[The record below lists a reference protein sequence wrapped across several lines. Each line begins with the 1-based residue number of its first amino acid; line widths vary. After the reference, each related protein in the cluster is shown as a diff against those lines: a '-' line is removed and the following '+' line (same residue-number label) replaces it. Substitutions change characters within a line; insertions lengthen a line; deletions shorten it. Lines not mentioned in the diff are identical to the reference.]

1 MDELSVEYIVEMKK
15 ENTVY
20 QMEKENVVYNYKY
33 FVGADEVNENKNL
46 LFDIVDFFENMHKGF
61 KVTRIITDVSVPCGI
76 SYNPRYY
83 EVYPSL
89 KLIK

>member
-15 ENTVY
+15 ENT
-20 QMEKENVVYNYKY
+20 VYNYKY

-46 LFDIVDFFENMHKGF
+46 LFDIVDFFETMHNGF